1 VKAIKAVTL
10 YRKWSAIHVFHPL
23 PSGTT
28 SMTNSLN
35 TLNILKLQI
44 VLYILAW
51 ISFFVLPVAKSV
63 CAQEVRG
70 SGIGLLEA
78 VRITLANQ
86 PNIHFKE
93 KEIENKKGRLQS
105 ERGQFDTILEA
116 AVGYNHEK
124 TPSFSIE
131 NSQAVEEEETN
142 AISYNVNLTKQFRT
156 GVKVGPDITMTSID
170 TSTSQYD
177 STNNARVNFL
187 VSLPLLKGRG
197 RKATAANEMSAEKE
211 YEISLLEFHH
221 TASQYVLE
229 TISAYWGYLAAN
241 RKLEQLKKSESRAR
255 IFVRE
260 VKTLIKADERPAAD
274 LEQTLANLSDKT
286 ISRIASTQNL
296 FEAKHKLGLAMGISF
311 DEINSLPLPRDEFP
325 VIDAEKIE
333 EIHKVSERLIKQSL
347 TLRRDYLAVKE
358 QQKSAKIMLDAAINN
373 LLPQVDLNFNLGY
386 SGLDK
391 GDNIPNVISSLNN
404 NIPGLNFFVSINYQW
419 PFKNN
424 CASGLLMQRKAAY
437 GQATI
442 LTHDLARNI
451 SSGVLV
457 VISALRNS
465 TLELIKSQ
473 EAVHSYETA
482 VNNENMKFKLGMST
496 LLDLI
501 TMEHN
506 LTHALLNE
514 VSAYLKFS
522 IALAKL
528 RFETGTLV
536 SIEQNRASV
545 GIKELITIPSSW

>member
-93 KEIENKKGRLQS
+93 KEI
-105 ERGQFDTILEA
+105 D
-116 AVGYNHEK
+116 GYNHEK

-197 RKATAANEMSAEKE
+197 RKATAANEMSAE
-211 YEISLLEFHH
+211 
-221 TASQYVLE
+221 T
-229 TISAYWGYLAAN
+229 AN